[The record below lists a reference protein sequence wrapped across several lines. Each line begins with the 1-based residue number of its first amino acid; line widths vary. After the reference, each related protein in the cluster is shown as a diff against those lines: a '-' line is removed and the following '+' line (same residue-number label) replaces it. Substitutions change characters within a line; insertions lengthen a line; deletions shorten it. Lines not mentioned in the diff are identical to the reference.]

1 MNDVDKFIRQQVD
14 GIFALEGFQVTETIV
29 QVRSAVS
36 AGKITHE
43 NALEE
48 FFSYVA
54 KYKGSEGFLESRDWL
69 QKKSIDEPEIDR

>member
-14 GIFALEGFQVTETIV
+14 GIFALEGFQVTETIA

-36 AGKITHE
+36 SGKITHE
-43 NALEE
+43 NALKE

-54 KYKGSEGFLESRDWL
+54 KYKGSEGFLESRDWI
-69 QKKSIDEPEIDR
+69 QKKSIDEPETDR

>member
-54 KYKGSEGFLESRDWL
+54 KYKGSEGFLESRDWI
-69 QKKSIDEPEIDR
+69 QKKID

>member
-14 GIFALEGFQVTETIV
+14 GIFALEGFQVTEIIA

-54 KYKGSEGFLESRDWL
+54 KYKGSEGFLESRDWIQENRL
-69 QKKSIDEPEIDR
+69 MNLK